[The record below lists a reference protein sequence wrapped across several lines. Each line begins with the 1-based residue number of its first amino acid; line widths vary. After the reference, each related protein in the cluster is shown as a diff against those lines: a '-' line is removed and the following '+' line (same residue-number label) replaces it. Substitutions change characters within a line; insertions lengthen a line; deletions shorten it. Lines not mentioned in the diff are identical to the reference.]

1 MDIPGR
7 EEFKCEREP
16 RWETIKKTEKQ
27 VDKWR
32 NMEKQGRHQT
42 FVEEKDVFNDVGY
55 VISFESGSNH

>member
-1 MDIPGR
+1 M
-7 EEFKCEREP
+7 
-16 RWETIKKTEKQ
+16 
-27 VDKWR
+27 DKWR